1 MKGNAQEAIINAATA
16 MLTPY
21 FPELSAAS
29 LVEALKH
36 RDTAPQSGVLKKP
49 MTRHQVAELLGV
61 SLNSINRYIRQGRLR
76 AYKISTR
83 LVRIDPRSVEALM
96 QPGYAVETA

>member
-21 FPELSAAS
+21 FPDLSAAS

-36 RDTAPQSGVLKKP
+36 RDSAPQSGSLKN
-49 MTRHQVAELLGV
+49 L
-61 SLNSINRYIRQGRLR
+61 
-76 AYKISTR
+76 
-83 LVRIDPRSVEALM
+83 
-96 QPGYAVETA
+96 